1 MANFNSD
8 GFKDG
13 SIALAPA
20 TYPLVHGDETIVRM
34 RQANGHKKTAIITG
48 ASRGIGASLV
58 RKFRDRG
65 YRVVANSRNISST
78 HSFDSLSDI
87 FLVDGDI
94 GKQDTAKKVAAAAMT
109 YFGSIDVLVN
119 NAGIFLTKPFTDYT
133 EDDFMALVS
142 TNLAG
147 FFFLSQLAITQ
158 MMKQRSGSIVNIS
171 TSLVDQPIACL
182 PAALPILTKGALH
195 AVTRGLAT
203 ECVAHGIRVN
213 AVSAGMIDTPLNP
226 TEIHDFLRTLEP
238 MGRLGEIDEIVHA
251 VVYLTEAAF
260 VTGEVLRVDGG
271 QHAGRW

>member
-1 MANFNSD
+1 MD
-8 GFKDG
+8 G
-13 SIALAPA
+13 
-20 TYPLVHGDETIVRM
+20 
-34 RQANGHKKTAIITG
+34 KKTAIITG

-58 RKFRDRG
+58 REFRDRG
-65 YRVVANSRNISST
+65 YCVVANSRKISST
-78 HSFDSLSDI
+78 HTFDSLQGI
-87 FLVDGDI
+87 VLVDGDI
-94 GKQDTAKKVAAAAMT
+94 GKRATAERVAQAALT
-109 YFGSIDVLVN
+109 HFGSIDVLVN
-119 NAGIFLTKPFTDYT
+119 NAGIFLTKPFTEYA
-133 EDDFMALVS
+133 EDDFKALVS

-147 FFFLSQLAITQ
+147 FFFLSQLAVRQ

-171 TSLVDQPIACL
+171 TSLVDQPIASL

-226 TEIHDFLRTLEP
+226 REIHDFLKTLEP

-251 VVYLTEAAF
+251 VMYLTEATF

>member
-1 MANFNSD
+1 MNT
-8 GFKDG
+8 K
-13 SIALAPA
+13 
-20 TYPLVHGDETIVRM
+20 ETV
-34 RQANGHKKTAIITG
+34 IITG

-58 RKFRDRG
+58 REFRGRG

-78 HSFDSLSDI
+78 HPFDSLSDI
-87 FLVDGDI
+87 VLVDGDI
-94 GKQDTAKKVAAAAMT
+94 GKRATAERVAEAAMSH
-109 YFGSIDVLVN
+109 FGSIDVLVN
-119 NAGIFLTKPFTDYT
+119 NAGIFLTKPFTEYT
-133 EDDFMALVS
+133 EDDFKALVS

-147 FFFLSQLAITQ
+147 FFFLSQLAVRQ
-158 MMKQRSGSIVNIS
+158 MMKQKSGSIVNIS

-195 AVTRGLAT
+195 AVTRGLAM

-226 TEIHDFLRTLEP
+226 REIHDFLKTLEP
-238 MGRLGEIDEIVHA
+238 MRRLGEIDEIVHA
-251 VVYLTEAAF
+251 VMYLTEATF